1 MLLYLLSFDLSLDH
15 AGCLF
20 ITPQHG
26 FDEMRLRHLADV
38 HRSES
43 AEMAD
48 IISLAFARNDR
59 NE

>member
-1 MLLYLLSFDLSLDH
+1 MLGVS
-15 AGCLF
+15 F

-26 FDEMRLRHLADV
+26 FDEMRLRHLADLADV
-38 HRSES
+38 HRGES